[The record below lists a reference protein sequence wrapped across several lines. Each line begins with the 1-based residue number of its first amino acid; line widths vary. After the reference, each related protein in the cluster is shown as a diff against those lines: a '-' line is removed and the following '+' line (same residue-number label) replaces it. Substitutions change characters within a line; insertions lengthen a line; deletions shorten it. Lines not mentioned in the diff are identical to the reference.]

1 MSAIQSPPPASS
13 ASRQT
18 IIELFGLTRT
28 IVLSSSMLIVAW
40 FIYLCLT
47 NDWSHLWF
55 SPNQLG
61 QRRFHQGK
69 YIEAGETFE
78 DSQWRGVA
86 WYRAGEF
93 QKAAQYFSLR
103 DTAEAYYNAG
113 NAWLMLGKYEE
124 AKRCYD
130 RALAQRPDWREAIEN
145 RDLALARAKLVAQT
159 GGDLGD
165 QKIGA
170 DEIVFD
176 KDAKNKG
183 EETEVAGQEPMS
195 DEAVQAMWLR
205 RVQTRPADFLRAK
218 FAYQQA
224 IKTGQGD
231 Q

>member
-1 MSAIQSPPPASS
+1 MQSPHPDSNSNP
-13 ASRQT
+13 RT
-18 IIELFGLTRT
+18 IIEWLSLKRS
-28 IVLSSSMLIVAW
+28 IILVLSVAMVAW
-40 FIYLCLT
+40 LFYFGST
-47 NDWSHLWF
+47 NDWSQLWF
-55 SPNQLG
+55 SPNQMG
-61 QRRFHQGK
+61 QRYFRQGN
-69 YIEAGETFE
+69 YIDAAQTFQ

-103 DTAEAYYNAG
+103 DTAEAHYNAG

-124 AKRCYD
+124 ATKFYD
-130 RALAQRPDWREAIEN
+130 RALSRRPEWREAIEN
-145 RDLALARAKLVAQT
+145 RDLAQARAKLVAQT
-159 GGDLGD
+159 GGDMGD

-183 EETEVAGQEPMS
+183 EQTETAGQEAMS
-195 DEAVQAMWLR
+195 DAAVQAMWLR

-224 IKTGQGD
+224 VKTGQGD
-231 Q
+231 